1 MHNQLVEFEGSV
13 SLEGPLLESI
23 YAAYLM
29 RMGRE
34 LVKAIET
41 RGVQHDILETT
52 HDGFIFYECTGQ
64 EVIKENK
71 IHRFLDDILRL
82 DEVLRESYGKGLVK
96 AVFVAAVADDAWQES
111 AKEAMEY
118 VRSKAEQRVGCKVE
132 VISGLNLLKE
142 LISSGVLGIRLYQN
156 KIYLT
161 GPEDY
166 GIRYDPERRE
176 FRIMTAP
183 IDIARFRETPFSLLP
198 SHYWESYYRELFREM
213 MERKKEEW
221 SNEFNIF
228 SYAFYDGLRLSRTEQ
243 LVALYKMYVDSYM
256 KAKCEEFGDSYL
268 FEVFWSR
275 KHMYY
280 RIHVFSADSK
290 IDRNKTKEM
299 RGKAVRL
306 MDEIKSRK
314 GVAEKFSIEFHTL
327 TEDWSSV
334 AWGEVHEVP
343 DKLKDEIY
351 TIGVERGNDLIIRLL
366 NSGVLGFRFKTRN
379 QITLSGLG
387 VDAVRSR
394 YGNIEICPGKVV

>member
-1 MHNQLVEFEGSV
+1 
-13 SLEGPLLESI
+13 
-23 YAAYLM
+23 
-29 RMGRE
+29 
-34 LVKAIET
+34 
-41 RGVQHDILETT
+41 
-52 HDGFIFYECTGQ
+52 
-64 EVIKENK
+64 
-71 IHRFLDDILRL
+71 
-82 DEVLRESYGKGLVK
+82 
-96 AVFVAAVADDAWQES
+96 
-111 AKEAMEY
+111 
-118 VRSKAEQRVGCKVE
+118 
-132 VISGLNLLKE
+132 
-142 LISSGVLGIRLYQN
+142 
-156 KIYLT
+156 
-161 GPEDY
+161 
-166 GIRYDPERRE
+166 
-176 FRIMTAP
+176 
-183 IDIARFRETPFSLLP
+183 
-198 SHYWESYYRELFREM
+198 
-213 MERKKEEW
+213 
-221 SNEFNIF
+221 
-228 SYAFYDGLRLSRTEQ
+228 Q

-256 KAKCEEFGDSYL
+256 KAKCEELGDSYL